1 MLCTATDLIL
11 KHIASGPCEAKKIII
26 YCEEFPFIHICCG
39 EIHMET
45 GAQMPKNNLHL
56 KTVGGWWPAN
66 GPGVGTGFKFKL
78 LQFLEIN
85 GKKKKNYVD

>member
-1 MLCTATDLIL
+1 
-11 KHIASGPCEAKKIII
+11 
-26 YCEEFPFIHICCG
+26 
-39 EIHMET
+39 MET